1 MKQVASGTQACGR
14 ETGSQSTQALSDKTR
29 RRSNMGD
36 GRAHALR
43 HFRARSWLSN
53 SRRSRKKAAHDVR
66 LGAGP
71 DPFLVSRCT
80 QTGGFATVNC
90 FDGEQRRA
98 ARRRQRRA
106 ATSSSSGSRAGEHAT
121 SISKDATTSSHS
133 GSRAGDRATKAC
145 RRIPPETCPLPR
157 RKRCVPEAEVCA
169 DKQAF
174 CSMRLARARALSPPT
189 DGCDN
194 TCTCTMHSLARL
206 LAGN

>member
-1 MKQVASGTQACGR
+1 V
-14 ETGSQSTQALSDKTR
+14 LV
-29 RRSNMGD
+29 
-36 GRAHALR
+36 
-43 HFRARSWLSN
+43 RSWLSN
-53 SRRSRKKAAHDVR
+53 SRRSRRAAHDVR

-169 DKQAF
+169 DQQAF
-174 CSMRLARARALSPPT
+174 CCMRLARACALPSPAG
-189 DGCDN
+189 GCDD